1 MLTDQLEYLIKINK
15 ERVEAYQR
23 ADHETSKSELKDIFK
38 KMADESRK
46 NITDLTREIMN
57 HNQSP
62 NCNTSATDY
71 EIYNGWLKIN
81 PVFINDDFK
90 FILNLCEL
98 TESAILNAYSKANA
112 NLTNTQLG
120 ELIRQQE
127 DSLKSSLEAIMT
139 YRDAYDWETAG

>member
-1 MLTDQLEYLIKINK
+1 MLTEQLEYLIKINK

-23 ADHETSKSELKDIFK
+23 ADREISKTELKDIFK
-38 KMADESRK
+38 KMANESQK
-46 NITDLTREIMN
+46 NIADLTREIMK
-57 HNQSP
+57 HTQVTGTI
-62 NCNTSATDY
+62 TSATDY
-71 EIYNGWLKIN
+71 SIYDGWLKIN

-112 NLTNTQLG
+112 NLTNTMLG

-127 DSLKSSLEAIMT
+127 DSLKSSLEVIMT
-139 YRDAYDWETAG
+139 YRDTYAWETAG